1 MRTAK
6 ELLEANLHDV
16 FGNRDAVSRRRAID
30 STYAE
35 GITFTDPEGTV
46 IGRDALEAKAA
57 SIIDAAPAD
66 FVFASDGVDY
76 FGADTA
82 AVAWAFGP
90 VGAPVARGIDVISIS
105 DGRISELRTLLH
117 E

>member
-1 MRTAK
+1 MSTAK
-6 ELLEANLHDV
+6 ELLDANLHAV
-16 FGNRDAVSRRRAID
+16 FGNRDAASRRTAID
-30 STYAE
+30 ATYSE
-35 GITFTDPEGTV
+35 GVTFTDPEGTV
-46 IGRDALEAKAA
+46 TGRDALEAKAA

-66 FVFASDGVDY
+66 FAFAAEGVDY

-90 VGAPVARGIDVISIS
+90 AGASVARGLDIISIEN
-105 DGRISELRTLLH
+105 GQITALHTLLH